1 MSVKQTRYGTWQ
13 ARWRDI
19 DGKQRARSFRT
30 RAQADKHER
39 KVRTDTD
46 RGLPT
51 APGRRLSTAA
61 WASQW
66 LTSAHNIAASSRR
79 MYRESWGHVEAEL
92 GKIPLHRL
100 TAAHIDK
107 ALAAY
112 SETGA
117 AASSVARAYRMLRRM
132 LNVAVDRDLILK
144 SPMRGVRAPRVPR
157 QEMRFLSADELERLA
172 SAIDPRY
179 RSLIL
184 VAGWGGL
191 RWGELAGL
199 RMGDVDHDARRV
211 RVTGQ
216 LSTDGRTWKPETKT
230 SGRRTVDLPAS
241 VMVELQNAEIPGRSC
256 PDDIEEPSRVSG
268 QQRRYQTDDYVWTQP
283 AGGGLNH
290 SNFRRRYW
298 LPAVTAAGLSPLR
311 IHDLRHTSVA
321 LAIAAGAHPAEI
333 QAQLGHTSIK
343 TTLDEYGHILPSSQ
357 RQVAERLEK
366 VRSDTRRLRA
376 V

>member
-1 MSVKQTRYGTWQ
+1 VGVWAVSVKQTRYGTWQ

-19 DGKQRARSFRT
+19 DGNQRARSFRT
-30 RAQADKHER
+30 RALADKHER

-61 WASQW
+61 WATQW
-66 LTSAHNIAASSRR
+66 LTSAHNITASSRR
-79 MYRESWGHVEAEL
+79 MYRESWGHVEGEL
-92 GKIPLHRL
+92 GRIPLHKL
-100 TAAHIDK
+100 NAAHIDR

-112 SETGA
+112 AETGA

-172 SAIDPRY
+172 ASIDPRY

-216 LSTDGRTWKPETKT
+216 LSTDGRRWKPETKT

-241 VMVELQNAEIPGRSC
+241 VMAELPGGTLSSNPADGDDRR
-256 PDDIEEPSRVSG
+256 PDDPSPEGSFF
-268 QQRRYQTDDYVWTQP
+268 VWTQP
-283 AGGGLNH
+283 NGGGLNH
-290 SNFRRRYW
+290 SNFRRRFFV
-298 LPAVTAAGLSPLR
+298 PAVEKAELGKLR

-343 TTLDEYGHILPSSQ
+343 TTLDEYGHILPAAQ

-366 VRSDTRRLRA
+366 VRADTRRLRA

>member
-1 MSVKQTRYGTWQ
+1 VSVKQTRYGTWQ

-19 DGKQRARSFRT
+19 DGKQRAKTFRT
-30 RAQADKHER
+30 RGLADKHER

-61 WASQW
+61 WAQQW
-66 LTSAHNIAASSRR
+66 LTGAHDIQPSTRR
-79 MYRESWGHVEAEL
+79 LYREAWRHLEGEL
-92 GKIPLHRL
+92 GRIPLHRL
-100 TAAHIDK
+100 TAAHIDQ

-112 SETGA
+112 TATGA
-117 AASSVARAYRMLRRM
+117 AASSVNRSYRTLRTM
-132 LNVAVDRDLILK
+132 LNEAVARDLILK
-144 SPMRGVRAPRVPR
+144 TPMRGVRAPRIPR
-157 QEMRFLSADELERLA
+157 KEMRFLTADELERLA
-172 SAIDPRY
+172 ASIDPRY

-199 RMGDVDHDARRV
+199 RGGDVDHAAGRV
-211 RVTGQ
+211 TVTGQ

-230 SGRRTVDLPAS
+230 SGRRSVDLPAS
-241 VMVELQNAEIPGRSC
+241 VMAELPQEG
-256 PDDIEEPSRVSG
+256 EG
-268 QQRRYQTDDYVWTQP
+268 GYVWTLP
-283 AGGGLNH
+283 RGGPLIH
-290 SNFRRRYW
+290 ANFRQRYFV
-298 LPAVTAAGLSPLR
+298 PAVTAAQLAPLR

-343 TTLDEYGHILPSSQ
+343 TTLDEYGHILPSAQ
-357 RQVAERLEK
+357 RQVAERLEE
-366 VRSDTRRLRA
+366 VRSTARRLR
-376 V
+376 VV